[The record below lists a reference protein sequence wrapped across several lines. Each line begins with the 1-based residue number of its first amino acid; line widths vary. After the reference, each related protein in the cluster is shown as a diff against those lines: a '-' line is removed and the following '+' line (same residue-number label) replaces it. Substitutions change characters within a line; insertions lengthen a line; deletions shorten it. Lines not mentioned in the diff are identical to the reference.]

1 MIFSPVLWKND
12 TLGIHGTKLK
22 AIHKTN
28 VLSRVRDKT
37 PREVEDLWGE
47 PGFYCMHK
55 DKRDP
60 SYTSYLYHYGYFR
73 LAPPPE
79 YRYKPRQKC
88 RCYVTL
94 GSRLIISFDKKS
106 RRAYDLEYLIVD

>member
-37 PREVEDLWGE
+37 PRGRQRICGE
-47 PGFYCMHK
+47 NLIFTACTRINETRRTH
-55 DKRDP
+55 
-60 SYTSYLYHYGYFR
+60 LYHYGYFR
-73 LAPPPE
+73 LAPSPE